1 VLRKSFIVSLLLTL
15 FLIFSSCNIITGEL
29 DSTSFGEENP
39 SLVLMLHAVPAQ
51 VTTTILYNDIPA
63 LSEYHNVAI
72 PPRTA
77 PEEDKIEWWTSFQN
91 VILWGY
97 PFPVFSEVWGFDSV
111 DISGMLT
118 YWGEGPVTILS
129 GNLDTEAFRTKL
141 ISYGY
146 EESTYLGLS
155 IFSGIPESK
164 AVLNV
169 DILPRAFGIIN
180 GAGPENEPYNL
191 IIMSEA
197 GDNDVEFGR
206 RLVEDAFYAYRQ
218 KVSLADETNSLA
230 RLAEAAGRAGA
241 VYATV
246 DNRFMYV
253 MAQVTEEQF
262 EEMKTAAG
270 PGILDPYRAVA
281 MTYRRESGRV
291 VFDFILDYKTSA
303 EAVSGVPV
311 LRERLKQGRSY
322 LYEKQLSK
330 IWTIED
336 VSTHGSL
343 LRAKVRPI
351 DATLSYDF
359 LFIGMVY
366 AVDSWFLYPSP

>member
-303 EAVSGVPV
+303 EAVSGVQ
-311 LRERLKQGRSY
+311 KSG
-322 LYEKQLSK
+322 LSK
-330 IWTIED
+330 MSPLTD
-336 VSTHGSL
+336 
-343 LRAKVRPI
+343 
-351 DATLSYDF
+351 LS
-359 LFIGMVY
+359 
-366 AVDSWFLYPSP
+366 